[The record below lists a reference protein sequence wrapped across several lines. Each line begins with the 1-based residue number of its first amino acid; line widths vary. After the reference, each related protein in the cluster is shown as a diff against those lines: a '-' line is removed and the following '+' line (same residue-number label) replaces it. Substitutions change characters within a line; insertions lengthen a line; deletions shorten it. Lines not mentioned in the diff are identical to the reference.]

1 MNVSFHQHS
10 KLKNPELS
18 LLIYILVLSNNYF
31 IFIVTRFLDCNFG
44 YLILGKKPY
53 SCRECS
59 FRTAYKDSLEL
70 HMNNVHGHGP
80 RKVRTRQQQAR
91 VDGGAPEND
100 LTTSFGGEIGDP
112 MTEMMNGQVTVQD
125 ADGGMSVIT
134 VGEVGETVI
143 VGGDVIHTVD
153 AKDVQGVVEQMASG
167 GRVHNVIT
175 TADGAQV
182 VVESDQG
189 QEETVTATE
198 DLQQILVGIGAANVV
213 QE

>member
-1 MNVSFHQHS
+1 
-10 KLKNPELS
+10 
-18 LLIYILVLSNNYF
+18 
-31 IFIVTRFLDCNFG
+31 
-44 YLILGKKPY
+44 
-53 SCRECS
+53 
-59 FRTAYKDSLEL
+59 
-70 HMNNVHGHGP
+70 MNNVHGHGP

-100 LTTSFGGEIGDP
+100 LTSSFGGEMGDP

>member
-1 MNVSFHQHS
+1 MKYN
-10 KLKNPELS
+10 
-18 LLIYILVLSNNYF
+18 
-31 IFIVTRFLDCNFG
+31 RCC
-44 YLILGKKPY
+44 LILGKKPY

-91 VDGGAPEND
+91 VDGEPEND
-100 LTTSFGGEIGDP
+100 ITASFDGGIGDP
-112 MTEMMNGQVTVQD
+112 MTEMMLKHDGQVTVQD

-153 AKDVQGVVEQMASG
+153 AKDVQGVVEHMASG